1 MVEEEAALLGFL
13 YSHLGQVADGNLK
26 KVMWNATTVH
36 MARNFS
42 PSKNAGNKTAE
53 ACEQK
58 FKMLKKYYY
67 AVTDLKCVA
76 SGFAYSDK
84 SGAMITLENVD
95 LWDHYVKESCYHQ
108 RSIMPPE

>member
-67 AVTDLKCVA
+67 AVTDLN
-76 SGFAYSDK
+76 DK

-95 LWDHYVKESCYHQ
+95 LWDHYVKHVCTANDTVKGELLSSEEHYA
-108 RSIMPPE
+108 S